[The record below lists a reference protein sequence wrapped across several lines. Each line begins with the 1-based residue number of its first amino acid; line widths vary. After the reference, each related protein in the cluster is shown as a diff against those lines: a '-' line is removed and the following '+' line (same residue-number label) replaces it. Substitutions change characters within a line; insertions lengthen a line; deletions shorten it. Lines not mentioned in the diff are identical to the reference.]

1 MLATLALSL
10 VAQPVALAYC
20 ARYYTTGQAKSGFR
34 VYVCD
39 QSGGA
44 RKQVSTSGRDASE
57 VMWAGKDRL
66 VWVEDAHGEKP
77 TLWTATL
84 TTKAKKLRDLAKDDV
99 GERKWMTLAPGTA
112 ALISEN
118 GTIYVGADGK
128 VSHGKPPEAPVKRW
142 LPTFADNGEWEVTGS
157 GGYTLQAHQSE
168 DRSYVKAVN
177 KSGFTNMWVSEEQRL
192 AQLMTTLDG
201 KTAYLLTF
209 THDSTTGS
217 HFGLIRFEFAT
228 GKSALVFDDATNA
241 DFWPG
246 RPTLAWTTPR
256 ELKPIGGKQ
265 LWTNHMWVK
274 DSQADWSK
282 RVVTGNVWVLDAAIR
297 PGAAFSKPDYHRK

>member
-20 ARYYTTGQAKSGFR
+20 ARYYTTGPAKSGFR

-39 QSGGA
+39 QSGGGRRQISA
-44 RKQVSTSGRDASE
+44 TTRDASE

-66 VWVEDAHGEKP
+66 VWVEDARGEKP

-128 VSHGKPPEAPVKRW
+128 VSRGKAPEAPVKRW
-142 LPTFADNGEWEVTGS
+142 LPTFADNGEWRVKGRGDYALRAKQSDDEALVTAEGPA
-157 GGYTLQAHQSE
+157 GR
-168 DRSYVKAVN
+168 DVW
-177 KSGFTNMWVSEEQRL
+177 KSDESRL
-192 AQLMTTLDG
+192 AQLMTSDPLN
-201 KTAYLLTF
+201 AAFILTF

-217 HFGLIRFEFAT
+217 HFGLVQFDFQT
-228 GKSALVFDDATNA
+228 GKSKQLFEDATNA

-265 LWTNHMWVK
+265 LWTSNLWVN
-274 DSQADWSK
+274 DAQENWRK

-297 PGAAFSKPDYHRK
+297 PGATFKAPAGG